1 MVAIQ
6 CKHSHT
12 VGIPASLFFDG
23 SGRQRFSPPL
33 CFVEKPLT
41 ALLVADIGR
50 RLRQVTTTG
59 KKTEAR
65 PR

>member
-1 MVAIQ
+1 MVFRQA
-6 CKHSHT
+6 CFSM
-12 VGIPASLFFDG
+12 AAAD
-23 SGRQRFSPPL
+23 SGFSPPL

-65 PR
+65 PC

>member
-1 MVAIQ
+1 LVFRQA
-6 CKHSHT
+6 CF
-12 VGIPASLFFDG
+12 SLAAAD
-23 SGRQRFSPPL
+23 SGFSPPL
-33 CFVEKPLT
+33 CFVEKPLI

-65 PR
+65 PC